1 MPVTAELFL
10 NQLLRVENSVQPTTQ
25 EPCIIC
31 LSNCNTLCPST
42 GVVEY
47 EMRLPCGHTVGSRCI
62 AIWLD
67 PDGVAKN
74 SCPVCRHVFFPL
86 AVVQARPYRELGIH
100 DANGIGEGFEGLEDD
115 EEATLSDDEETSVQE
130 EANHEEGN
138 ASRDRIRHYNA
149 DLVSMCESFSYRL
162 HLDAIPSAINISI
175 RIAER
180 INFCCRLVGHSTASV
195 AAVAVFVASH
205 VVRAPKAVHWV
216 SMMSG
221 VEVDAIVNV
230 YSWLHEARDRVRIVD
245 DETLAMVG
253 RARGRGVGSLPVL

>member
-1 MPVTAELFL
+1 MQGP
-10 NQLLRVENSVQPTTQ
+10 
-25 EPCIIC
+25 
-31 LSNCNTLCPST
+31 
-42 GVVEY
+42 
-47 EMRLPCGHTVGSRCI
+47 
-62 AIWLD
+62 
-67 PDGVAKN
+67 
-74 SCPVCRHVFFPL
+74 
-86 AVVQARPYRELGIH
+86 PYRDLGIH

-115 EEATLSDDEETSVQE
+115 EEATLSDDEDTSVQE
-130 EANHEEGN
+130 EANDEEGS
-138 ASRDRIRHYNA
+138 ASRDRIRHYDP

-180 INFCCRLVGHSTASV
+180 IHFCCRLVGHSTASV

-230 YSWLHEARDRVRIVD
+230 YSWLHGARDRVGIVD
-245 DETLAMVG
+245 EETLAMV
-253 RARGRGVGSLPVL
+253 RRRGDGGLGSLPIL